1 MSKLTAR
8 SLIQHSWK
16 ADDAKVSELTN
27 KLQTILDKLTV
38 EEAKHL
44 DDILD
49 LAYEKG
55 ADDEAE
61 NQCE

>member
-1 MSKLTAR
+1 MSKPTAQ

-16 ADDAKVSELTN
+16 ADDTKVSDLTS